1 MVLFLQFKLICVTLT
16 KYQNISIMKKTLII
30 ALSCLVVLFAAC
42 KKPVEPTPE
51 PVDYAPNY
59 VGNYIGQFTLT
70 INSMNNQTQSG
81 LSFPIDGI
89 RMDIAKG
96 EKNNVITATVTVE
109 DESHQ
114 TSGTTTAE
122 KADFGT
128 VHLIIDE
135 THQIMNP
142 YLFNLDLLMEGTK
155 AASDTLNIIG
165 TFTGNGNFTMPTGET
180 IMLNEVSGNVN
191 GKLVKQ

>member
-1 MVLFLQFKLICVTLT
+1 
-16 KYQNISIMKKTLII
+16 MKKTLII
-30 ALSCLVVLFAAC
+30 ALSCLVVLLAAC

-89 RMDIAKG
+89 KMDIAKG
-96 EKNNVITATVTVE
+96 DKINDITATVTVE
-109 DESHQ
+109 NESHQ

-128 VHLIIDE
+128 VHLDIDKPD
-135 THQIMNP
+135 QN
-142 YLFNLDLLMEGTK
+142 YYFNLDLMMEGKK
-155 AASDTLNIIG
+155 AESDTLNIIG
-165 TFTGNGNFTMPTGET
+165 TFSGNGNFTMPTGET
-180 IMLNEVSGNVN
+180 VLLNEVSGDVN
-191 GKLVKQ
+191 GKIVKQ

>member
-1 MVLFLQFKLICVTLT
+1 
-16 KYQNISIMKKTLII
+16 MKKTLII
-30 ALSCLVVLFAAC
+30 ALSCLVVLLAAC

-89 RMDIAKG
+89 KMDIAKG
-96 EKNNVITATVTVE
+96 DKINDITATVTVE
-109 DESHQ
+109 NESHQ

-128 VHLIIDE
+128 VHLVIDKPD
-135 THQIMNP
+135 QN
-142 YLFNLDLLMEGTK
+142 YYFNLDLMMEGKK
-155 AASDTLNIIG
+155 AESDTLNIIG
-165 TFTGNGNFTMPTGET
+165 TFSGNGNFTMPTGET
-180 IMLNEVSGNVN
+180 VLLNEVSGDVN
-191 GKLVKQ
+191 GKIVKQ